1 MITKNSLATGLP
13 LYRFTVETGT
23 AKRRTVS
30 KCNGNISNRE
40 KQILVIITK
49 IVKIGTSQVCGF
61 SAILMSEVKDS
72 PQMSVVRAWWTGE
85 GRIKAD
91 LGLVLREYFYEHIT
105 EQ

>member
-13 LYRFTVETGT
+13 LYRFTVKTGT

-40 KQILVIITK
+40 KQILVIGAKLGLAKCTVLAQYLSQKLK
-49 IVKIGTSQVCGF
+49 IHLK
-61 SAILMSEVKDS
+61 L
-72 PQMSVVRAWWTGE
+72 SVVRAWWTGE

>member
-13 LYRFTVETGT
+13 LYRFTVKTGT

-61 SAILMSEVKDS
+61 SAILISEVKDS
-72 PQMSVVRAWWTGE
+72 PQIERGQSLVDWGRSHQGRPWFGFE
-85 GRIKAD
+85 G
-91 LGLVLREYFYEHIT
+91 VLL
-105 EQ
+105 